1 MEYPSLVFLHVAFG
15 IFWAGGAAVLGL
27 FILPSVIEAGPAGGA
42 VMAGAVKRRLPLV
55 LTFSGGLVVLTGLRL
70 FMLRYSPD
78 WIGTPEGIV
87 LSLGALLGIGA
98 FVMGVFI
105 QKPTVEKIGA
115 LAAEIA
121 RSGKP
126 PSPEQAATM
135 KALQQK
141 LRKIAAVTAWHLI
154 GSSALMASHRL
165 AAMF

>member
-15 IFWAGGAAVLGL
+15 IFWAGAAAVLGL
-27 FILPSVIEAGPAGGA
+27 FIIPSVIDAGPAGGA
-42 VMAGAVKRRLPLV
+42 VMAGAVKRRLPLL

-78 WIGTPEGIV
+78 WIATPEGVV
-87 LSLGALLGIGA
+87 LSLGALLGLGA

-141 LRKIAAVTAWHLI
+141 LRKIAAVTAWHLV
-154 GSSALMASHRL
+154 GSSVLMASHRL